1 MQYNNSRELYKEM
14 PGKRAHM
21 LITVRFFARARDL
34 ACRETLVLD
43 LPEGST
49 VGTLRSALAE
59 QFPALAPLLE
69 RSALAV
75 DEAFANNEQKLRNGA
90 DVAVLPPVS
99 GG

>member
-1 MQYNNSRELYKEM
+1 MQ
-14 PGKRAHM
+14 
-21 LITVRFFARARDL
+21 ITVRFFARAREC
-34 ACRETLVLD
+34 AGREQLVLD

-49 VGTLRSALAE
+49 VGTLRTILAA
-59 QFPALAPLLE
+59 QFPALAPLLA

-75 DEAFANNEQKLRNGA
+75 DESFTNNEQKLRNGA